1 MKKLWKQIQ
10 RNMFFKMILVAILLA
25 VLIQVNINRISR
37 DDVIEAGR
45 EVKSIIEEIQEK

>member
-1 MKKLWKQIQ
+1 MKKLWKQLS
-10 RNMFFKMILVAILLA
+10 RNMFFKMVLVAILTA
-25 VLIQVNINRISR
+25 VLIQININSISR